1 MNPEFHIEQLIKEH
15 NFSIIPAQDNIYLG
29 QVQNDKKHGKGI
41 MLTQKELYEGEYDND
56 NKTYGFEKKRDGV
69 YTGQFLNGKRHG
81 KGKFLWVNG
90 QTF

>member
-41 MLTQKELYEGEYDND
+41 MLT
-56 NKTYGFEKKRDGV
+56 
-69 YTGQFLNGKRHG
+69 
-81 KGKFLWVNG
+81 
-90 QTF
+90 